1 MDDIDVVADS
11 EGEELGF
18 APPKARR
25 EDVSSIDTTVS
36 SGQTRPSSIVTATTS
51 FVASLDALLNANVE
65 ENATGR
71 PKPRPRPKF
80 RNQEKGRAGI
90 DASTAFT
97 NTTTTTPHTQLEDDM
112 DFPNILSIADRAKMR
127 QRTAKPSSLSYGQS
141 AHYFH
146 TSDDEDEL
154 SHSYHVPDGDEESN
168 DKLHNKPKT
177 KTNLLD
183 DFESHESDPLGSFG
197 KVIYEPNPTLPPQPP
212 PRPYTPDARL
222 EKQSPTAQ
230 TRPKPRPIQRSNK
243 AKSSPT
249 AAGAQHQPTSPSFIP
264 IATSPLP
271 PSDPPLPFSSSH
283 QHDAANADHR
293 EINVYDDSLPPIESL
308 PAPTSSPSSLFSAAV
323 ADEGEDAHIT
333 GGTDINRTSP
343 GLDETSRFLDP
354 PSTFFKG
361 ASSLDHPSPPKPKE
375 RKRKQR
381 EEQVEVIDLC
391 TVPPKC
397 TDIRIVDLKE
407 IDKKGTKTK
416 GRKESDGLVP
426 EIGKAKGKDKRKA
439 SDHDDFGICAED
451 DGDDDYE
458 DSAKRKKVKTKTK
471 GKKAEGKLS
480 TKPKKSVE
488 VIVEVPT
495 LKRAGKQQVAEVPSA
510 EDDIEQPL
518 AEPIAD
524 EEARLSTSRVLGTSS
539 RSIKGLDPGSP
550 VSPVPDSEGE
560 DMQGLFDMEI
570 AAAKSKGTPVAS
582 TLAPSTSKKRR
593 KRVVSD
599 DEEEQTYDG
608 KEEDERAASPKKK
621 AKKKERPAQTQGK
634 SKARTR
640 KVVLSDDGENHE
652 PTATTKD
659 TEGVDDPVKE
669 NIHPHSSGMS
679 SSASK
684 PTSSS
689 HAEITSPAAS
699 DKPDQVKNLNANADT
714 NAKIAKPQPTYNSLT
729 SRYTIAPKTRSTP
742 MSELIRR
749 ANSKPLSPLT
759 SPPRFH
765 TKVKDA
771 NKSTPTPTP
780 TRPSQGVTAYSPYLK
795 ASRSFL
801 SRIAPLHPNRRTPPP
816 PPPPPPPRKK
826 SKKELELEEKWE
838 EELIDSVGGS
848 AAWSCLSE
856 DERKEMKRHKWAV
869 ERGEI
874 DD

>member
-1 MDDIDVVADS
+1 
-11 EGEELGF
+11 
-18 APPKARR
+18 
-25 EDVSSIDTTVS
+25 
-36 SGQTRPSSIVTATTS
+36 
-51 FVASLDALLNANVE
+51 
-65 ENATGR
+65 
-71 PKPRPRPKF
+71 
-80 RNQEKGRAGI
+80 
-90 DASTAFT
+90 
-97 NTTTTTPHTQLEDDM
+97 M

-154 SHSYHVPDGDEESN
+154 SHSYRVPDGDEESN
-168 DKLHNKPKT
+168 DTLHKPKPIPKPKT
-177 KTNLLD
+177 KKNLLD

-212 PRPYTPDARL
+212 PRPYTPDTRL
-222 EKQSPTAQ
+222 EKQSPPAQ
-230 TRPKPRPIQRSNK
+230 TRPKPRPIQRSSK

-283 QHDAANADHR
+283 QHDAANADR
-293 EINVYDDSLPPIESL
+293 SEINVYDDSLPPIESL

-323 ADEGEDAHIT
+323 ADEGEDAHTTDVADHIRDSPSLEGDPLLMGPPLT
-333 GGTDINRTSP
+333 LTKGASSIDKPNQNAHISGDTDINRTSP
-343 GLDETSRFLDP
+343 GLDENPRFMEP

-416 GRKESDGLVP
+416 GRKKSDGLVP
-426 EIGKAKGKDKRKA
+426 EIGKAKGKGKRKA

-458 DSAKRKKVKTKTK
+458 DSAKRKKVKTKPK
-471 GKKAEGKLS
+471 GKKAEGKLL

-495 LKRAGKQQVAEVPSA
+495 LKRAGKQKAAEVPSA
-510 EDDIEQPL
+510 EGEIGQPL

-524 EEARLSTSRVLGTSS
+524 EEARPSTSRVSDEDCRPLGTSS
-539 RSIKGLDPGSP
+539 KSIKGFGPGSP

-582 TLAPSTSKKRR
+582 TPAPSTSKKRR
-593 KRVVSD
+593 KHVVYD
-599 DEEEQTYDG
+599 DEEEETYDG

-621 AKKKERPAQTQGK
+621 AKTKERPAQTQGK

-652 PTATTKD
+652 PTSTTKGTTGRKSHEKRKASRVISD
-659 TEGVDDPVKE
+659 AEGEDDPVKE
-669 NIHPHSSGMS
+669 NIRPHSSGVS

-699 DKPDQVKNLNANADT
+699 DKSDQVKNPNANTGT
-714 NAKIAKPQPTYNSLT
+714 NTKFAKPQPTYTSLT

-749 ANSKPLSPLT
+749 VNSKPLSPFT
-759 SPPRFH
+759 SPPRLH

-780 TRPSQGVTAYSPYLK
+780 TRPSQGVTTYSPYLK

-838 EELIDSVGGS
+838 EELIDSVGGT